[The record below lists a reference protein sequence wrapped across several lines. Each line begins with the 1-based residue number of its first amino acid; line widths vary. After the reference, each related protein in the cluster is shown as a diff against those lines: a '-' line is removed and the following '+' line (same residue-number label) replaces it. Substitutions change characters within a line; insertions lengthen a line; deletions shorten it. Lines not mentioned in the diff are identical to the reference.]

1 MIPDYKQI
9 YTDILEEKFP
19 EKLTEAAIRHKLE
32 ALNSAFDILKFN
44 QLVFG
49 EPEYRVGFNNQ
60 RLRSYDEE
68 SILKILK
75 YQKQCGLNNLQLGKQ
90 FKISR
95 NTIAK
100 WKTVFKV

>member
-1 MIPDYKQI
+1 MTPDYKQI

-19 EKLTEAAIRHKLE
+19 EKLIDATVSLKLKT
-32 ALNSAFDILKFN
+32 LHSAFDVLKFN
-44 QLVFG
+44 QMVFG
-49 EPEYRVGFNNQ
+49 EPEYAVGFNNQ

-68 SILKILK
+68 SILEILK
-75 YQKQCGLNNLQLGKQ
+75 YQKQNGLNNLQLGKH

-100 WKTVFKV
+100 WKTIFQE